1 MRKFEIKRDVECN
14 CNDYKKA
21 DSITLL
27 IYNSIKGYFDGLT
40 NLSNNDLTNYNFDAL
55 KKSLTEGDFGGV
67 KIEKEQVDAHL
78 KISKI
83 LLRTTTDV
91 YRKKKLKGYIEEA
104 NAPLQV
110 LLKKFQFIIQKNLEG
125 ELNFKKE
132 NLYAYYK
139 EMAMTQTL
147 SDYEKGKATIDYYQQ
162 LSDINSKQ
170 KQIDVFAKSLNVISE
185 GHQKLYE
192 SRAKM
197 TTKEMKELLTQYASD
212 IQDLISEFN
221 KSKK

>member
-1 MRKFEIKRDVECN
+1 
-14 CNDYKKA
+14 
-21 DSITLL
+21 
-27 IYNSIKGYFDGLT
+27 
-40 NLSNNDLTNYNFDAL
+40 
-55 KKSLTEGDFGGV
+55 
-67 KIEKEQVDAHL
+67 
-78 KISKI
+78 
-83 LLRTTTDV
+83 
-91 YRKKKLKGYIEEA
+91 
-104 NAPLQV
+104 
-110 LLKKFQFIIQKNLEG
+110 
-125 ELNFKKE
+125 
-132 NLYAYYK
+132 
-139 EMAMTQTL
+139 MAMNQTL

-221 KSKK
+221 KSKKSKK